1 MRTCL
6 TPDAFARAES
16 SAEAALAASR
26 GVDAYVGP
34 MPFSMHASAL
44 ACSLALALA
53 HAETR
58 RLLKRRRELEKNLSR
73 RAVHADTR
81 LLHESVLVNS
91 VRGCALLAQDAACRR
106 VESCRHARATEALLM
121 TSYSGSRVTQDA
133 ARVHELGY
141 LERGV
146 AVTQSAEEVR
156 LQGLCHQ
163 YSTALRALPFPKE
176 SGTGTCFF
184 QFPRSLR
191 VHNVFCR

>member
-1 MRTCL
+1 
-6 TPDAFARAES
+6 
-16 SAEAALAASR
+16 
-26 GVDAYVGP
+26 
-34 MPFSMHASAL
+34 
-44 ACSLALALA
+44 
-53 HAETR
+53 
-58 RLLKRRRELEKNLSR
+58 
-73 RAVHADTR
+73 
-81 LLHESVLVNS
+81 
-91 VRGCALLAQDAACRR
+91 
-106 VESCRHARATEALLM
+106 M

-156 LQGLCHQ
+156 LQGLCRQ

-176 SGTGTCFF
+176 SGTGARSF